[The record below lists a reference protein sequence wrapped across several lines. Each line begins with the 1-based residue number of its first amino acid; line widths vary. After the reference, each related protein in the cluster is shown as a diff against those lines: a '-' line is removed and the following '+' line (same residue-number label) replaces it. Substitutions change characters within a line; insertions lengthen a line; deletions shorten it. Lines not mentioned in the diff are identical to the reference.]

1 MLLLWL
7 GLAIVAGMLMPVQ
20 AGVNAAL
27 ARVADSAIWAA
38 MISFAVGTL
47 TLLVAFT
54 VTRPPW
60 PSLETLGRAPWWS
73 WGGGMLGAFFVASS
87 VMLAPRL
94 GAATLMATLL
104 IGQMVASVMLDQI
117 GWSTFPQH
125 SLSFGRLAGIALL
138 LAGLYLIQ
146 RY

>member
-7 GLAIVAGMLMPVQ
+7 GLAAAAGMLMPVQ
-20 AGVNAAL
+20 AGLNATL
-27 ARVADSAIWAA
+27 AKEADSAVWAS
-38 MISFAVGTL
+38 MVSFAVGTL
-47 TLLVAFT
+47 TLLLTFT
-54 VTRPPW
+54 ASRHAW
-60 PSLETLGRAPWWS
+60 PAMEMLGRAPWWS
-73 WGGGMLGAFFVASS
+73 WCGGLLGAFFVTSS
-87 VMLAPRL
+87 VMLAPKL

-104 IGQMVASVMLDQI
+104 IGQMIASVILDQI